1 MFDQISK
8 QEIFAMFRNMK
19 VGARL
24 TLGFAIVIVLMIG
37 IIAVAL
43 RQGEVAHEKLERIVK
58 INNVR
63 INLANCMLNDVRKV
77 SIALHNTLLLK
88 NIEEARRMRDII
100 AEERKNFDSEFNKL
114 QELTGKDDTKATE
127 LISKVKAS
135 TDDSRPLNN
144 KVFDLAVAGK
154 DNDAFDLMTKQGSP
168 SVDQWIVAI
177 EALVHH
183 NEELSALRY
192 DQAEKA
198 RAAARSTMFILG
210 AAAIA
215 LSVLIVIFLTLG
227 ITRPLSQS
235 VDAANRIAS
244 GDQTIDLSDAEKRG
258 DELGLMLQSFSKMIA
273 TLRDAANQADV
284 ISKGDY
290 SVDIAPLSDKDVLG
304 IALQRMT
311 RALRENRDHVQR
323 QDWLKTGIARLNQ
336 VVSGDPDLATLAS
349 KVISEIATYLD
360 AQVGAIYVARNGIG
374 AALSL
379 MGSYAYTKR
388 KNLSN
393 VFKPGEGLVG
403 QAALEKKQI
412 LIRNVPE
419 DYIRVTSGLGES
431 IPRFICVSPL
441 IYEDRVKGVIEVG
454 TLSEITDQQMEY
466 LNQAMP
472 ALALAIESAESRT
485 KLAKSL
491 EESQALTEELRTTN
505 VELEEQTQAL
515 KISEEELKAQQEEL
529 QVTNEEL
536 EEKNELLD
544 RQKRDVEKARKD
556 IEEQA
561 EELALASKYKSEF
574 LANMSHELRTPLN
587 SLLLLAQSLSE
598 NKGGNLNGEQVE
610 SAKIIHGSGND
621 LLNLINEILDLSK
634 IESGRMD
641 LQLGRVLISDLAEG
655 VRASFGHMTEKKGI
669 KLEVAVPEDAM
680 AEIKSDRKRIE
691 QVIRNLVS
699 NAIKFTDSGS
709 VTVTFARP
717 SPDTNL
723 SRSGLSADECLAVEV
738 RDTGIGIAPENQKII
753 FEAFQ
758 QVDGGTSRKYTGT
771 GLGLS
776 VSRELAR
783 IMGGEIQVYSELG
796 KGSTFTLYLP
806 VVVSPG
812 RKVAP
817 GSATVTVARADEGAL
832 RDATRQSATAVQIED
847 DRDKLEKDNR
857 VILVIDDDPN
867 FARLLHRKCHEKGF
881 KCLAAPTG
889 EAGLE
894 LATKHQPAAI
904 ILDIH
909 LPGMDGWAVLS
920 ALKEDVLTRHIPVH
934 IVSVEEVST
943 EALRKGAVGHASKP
957 LSQEVLE
964 ETFRKLEQV
973 SAGKPKRVLV
983 VDDDPNIRRA
993 TVKLIGDE
1001 DVKVDE
1007 AETGKQAQEALRS
1020 GGYDC
1025 VVLDLGLPDISGAKL
1040 LEKLEREG
1048 VDLPPV
1054 IVHTAR
1060 DLTLDEEM
1068 DLRDHSEAIV
1078 IKDVRSQERLLDE
1091 VSLFLHRVVSKMP
1104 EKKRQII
1111 MDLHD
1116 SDALVKDKKVL
1127 IVDDDM
1133 RTTFAVSHLLA
1144 ERGMKTLKAEN
1155 GERALMLLEEHPD
1168 VDLVLMDI
1176 MMPVMDG
1183 YEAMK
1188 RIREQE
1194 RFRSLP
1200 IIVLTAKAMREDRE
1214 KSLAAGANDYL
1225 PKPVDQKRLL
1235 SMIRV
1240 WLCR

>member
-1 MFDQISK
+1 
-8 QEIFAMFRNMK
+8 
-19 VGARL
+19 
-24 TLGFAIVIVLMIG
+24 MIG
-37 IIAVAL
+37 IIVVAL
-43 RQGEVAHEKLERIVK
+43 RQGEVAHEKLELIVK

-63 INLANCMLNDVRKV
+63 VNLANCMLNDVKKV
-77 SIALHNTLLLK
+77 SVALRNILLLK
-88 NIEEARRMRDII
+88 NIEEARRTRGMIP
-100 AEERKNFDSEFNKL
+100 EERKNFDSEFEKL
-114 QELTGKDDTKATE
+114 QELTEKDDTKATE

-135 TDDSRPLNN
+135 MDDSRPLNN
-144 KVFDLAVAGK
+144 KVLDLAVAGK
-154 DNDAFDLMTKQGSP
+154 HDDAFDLMTKQASP

-177 EALVHH
+177 EALVRH

-290 SVDIAPLSDKDVLG
+290 SVDVAPLSDKDVLG

-360 AQVGAIYVARNGIG
+360 AQVGAVYVARNGIG

-454 TLSEITDQQMEY
+454 TLSEIADQQMEY

-491 EESQALTEELRTTN
+491 EESQALAEELQAQQEELQAQQEELRTTN

-610 SAKIIHGSGND
+610 SAKIIHGSGSD

-641 LQLGRVLISDLAEG
+641 LQLGRVRISDLADG

-691 QVIRNLVS
+691 QIIRNLVS

-717 SPDTNL
+717 STDTNL

-783 IMGGEIQVYSELG
+783 IMDGEIQVYSEPG

-806 VVVSPG
+806 VAVSSG

-817 GSATVTVARADEGAL
+817 GSTTVTVARADEGAV

-847 DRDKLEKDNR
+847 DRDNLEKDNR
-857 VILVIDDDPN
+857 VILVIDDDPD

-894 LATKHQPAAI
+894 LATKYQPAAI
-904 ILDIH
+904 ILDIR

-964 ETFRKLEQV
+964 EAFRRLEQV

-1025 VVLDLGLPDISGAKL
+1025 VVLDLGLPDISGGKL

-1048 VDLPPV
+1048 VELPPV

>member
-1 MFDQISK
+1 MFG
-8 QEIFAMFRNMK
+8 NMK
-19 VGARL
+19 VSLRL
-24 TLGFAIVIVLMIG
+24 ALGFVLMIVFM
-37 IIAVAL
+37 VAIMTVSLHQAQVSSEQL
-43 RQGEVAHEKLERIVK
+43 RRIVK
-58 INNVR
+58 NINVR
-63 INLANCMLNDVRKV
+63 EHLAHDMIDDAREATIAVRRIMLSKYGNESNKILQNSIDKIAKLRREYLESAAKIKVLIEEDDAKQIDLLNKLEDSEAAVRKLQDQV
-77 SIALHNTLLLK
+77 
-88 NIEEARRMRDII
+88 IE
-100 AEERKNFDSEFNKL
+100 L
-114 QELTGKDDTKATE
+114 
-127 LISKVKAS
+127 V
-135 TDDSRPLNN
+135 
-144 KVFDLAVAGK
+144 VAGK
-154 DNDAFDLMTKQGSP
+154 LKEAFDLLTLKTNSAM
-168 SVDQWIVAI
+168 DHWI
-177 EALVHH
+177 
-183 NEELSALRY
+183 NEVEDLIRYNQERYVLRY
-192 DQAEKA
+192 NLAVESANQA
-198 RAAARSTMFILG
+198 RTTMLILG
-210 AAAIA
+210 SAALA
-215 LSVLIVIFLTLG
+215 LSVLIIIFLSLS
-227 ITRPLSQS
+227 ITRPLNLN
-235 VDAANRIAS
+235 VIAANRIAS
-244 GDQTIDLSDAEKRG
+244 GDLTVDLSDDVIRG
-258 DELGLMLQSFSKMIA
+258 DELGVLAQAFSKMVMALKI
-273 TLRDAANQADV
+273 NQDF
-284 ISKGDY
+284 
-290 SVDIAPLSDKDVLG
+290 
-304 IALQRMT
+304 
-311 RALRENRDHVQR
+311 VQR

-336 VVSGDPDLATLAS
+336 VMSGDPDLATLAS
-349 KVISEIATYLD
+349 RVISEISTNLD
-360 AQVGAIYVARNGIG
+360 AQIGAIYLVANSDGTT
-374 AALSL
+374 LSL

-419 DYIRVTSGLGES
+419 DYIRITSGLGES

-441 IYEDRVKGVIEVG
+441 IYENRVKGVIEVG
-454 TLSEITDQQMEY
+454 TLSEITDQQVEY
-466 LNQAMP
+466 LNQALP
-472 ALALAIESAESRT
+472 ALALAIESAESRM

-491 EESQALTEELRTTN
+491 EESQALTEELQTQQEELRTTN

-515 KISEEELKAQQEEL
+515 KTSEEELKTQQEEL

-556 IEEQA
+556 IQEQA

-598 NKGGNLNGEQVE
+598 NKGGNLNEEQVE
-610 SAKIIHGSGND
+610 SAKIIHGSGSD

-641 LQLGRVLISDLAEG
+641 LQLGVVRINDLADG
-655 VRASFGHMTEKKGI
+655 VRASFGHMTDKKGI
-669 KLEVAVPEDAM
+669 KLEVVVPEDAI

-723 SRSGLSADECLAVEV
+723 SRSGLSAGECLAVEV

-758 QVDGGTSRKYTGT
+758 QVDGGTSRKYAGT

-783 IMGGEIQVYSELG
+783 IMGGEIQVYSEPD

-806 VVVSPG
+806 VAVSPG

-817 GSATVTVARADEGAL
+817 DSVTATVAKTDERAVL
-832 RDATRQSATAVQIED
+832 NATRQSATAVQIED
-847 DRDKLEKDNR
+847 DRDNLEKDNR
-857 VILVIDDDPN
+857 VILVIEDDPN
-867 FARLLHRKCHEKGF
+867 FARLLHRKCHEKDF

-894 LATKHQPAAI
+894 LAMKHLPSAI
-904 ILDIH
+904 ILDIR

-943 EALRKGAVGHASKP
+943 EAIRKGAVGHASKP
-957 LSQEVLE
+957 LSQEDLE
-964 ETFRKLEQV
+964 ETFRRLEQV
-973 SAGKPKRVLV
+973 SDGKPRRVLV

-993 TVKLIGDE
+993 TVNLIGDE
-1001 DVKVDE
+1001 DVMVDE
-1007 AETGKQAQEALRS
+1007 AETGMQAMEALRS

-1025 VVLDLGLPDISGAKL
+1025 VVLDLGLPDINGGKL
-1040 LEKLEREG
+1040 LEKLESEG
-1048 VDLPPV
+1048 VELPPV

-1078 IKDVRSQERLLDE
+1078 IKDVRSNERLLDE
-1091 VSLFLHRVVSKMP
+1091 VSLFLHRVVSRMP

-1155 GERALMLLEEHPD
+1155 GERALKQLEENPD

-1183 YEAMK
+1183 YETMK

-1214 KSLAAGANDYL
+1214 KTLAAGANDYL